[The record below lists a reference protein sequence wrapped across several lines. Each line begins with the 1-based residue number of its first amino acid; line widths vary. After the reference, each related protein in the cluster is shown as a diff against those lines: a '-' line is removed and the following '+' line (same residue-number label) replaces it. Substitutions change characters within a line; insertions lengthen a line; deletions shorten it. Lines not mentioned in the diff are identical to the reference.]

1 MVREVTLPEML
12 DVRER
17 RAARQR
23 ELLGQYHA
31 PLISFTM
38 NIPGP
43 VKDSPLIRRGF
54 WAGLALL
61 EERLGRAGLPLLH
74 REEREGHTGC
84 EALWVS
90 GGEALEIKRLC
101 VQIEDTF
108 PLGRLFDL
116 DVLTPAGE
124 KLDRE
129 LVGGGGR
136 DCIVCGAPGRDCA
149 ARRLH
154 SVPQLQEAVRAI
166 LTGYFYAADRDRA
179 AVLATQALL
188 DEAHTTPKP
197 GLVDENNT
205 GSHTDMDLAAF
216 ERSARTLTPYW
227 SKCFELGREGAES
240 PPEETFPAL
249 QRAGLEAERAML
261 EVTGGV
267 NTHKGAIFLLGLL
280 CAAMGRLWDP
290 GAPCRDPEAL
300 GAECAAMVAA
310 ATAAHWSELKTHPE
324 RAATA
329 GDNFYLQYGLT
340 GARGEAA
347 QGLPGAVNIALPVYE
362 TALAQ
367 GLDHNHA
374 GTAALLHLIARGL
387 DTNMVRRGGW
397 EGAQAAARETQALLD
412 RAPFPP
418 LDAISALDDAFIAQN
433 LSPGGC
439 ADLLAGTYL
448 LHGWKEEN

>member
-1 MVREVTLPEML
+1 
-12 DVRER
+12 
-17 RAARQR
+17 
-23 ELLGQYHA
+23 
-31 PLISFTM
+31 
-38 NIPGP
+38 
-43 VKDSPLIRRGF
+43 
-54 WAGLALL
+54 
-61 EERLGRAGLPLLH
+61 
-74 REEREGHTGC
+74 
-84 EALWVS
+84 
-90 GGEALEIKRLC
+90 
-101 VQIEDTF
+101 
-108 PLGRLFDL
+108 
-116 DVLTPAGE
+116 
-124 KLDRE
+124 
-129 LVGGGGR
+129 
-136 DCIVCGAPGRDCA
+136 
-149 ARRLH
+149 
-154 SVPQLQEAVRAI
+154 
-166 LTGYFYAADRDRA
+166 
-179 AVLATQALL
+179 
-188 DEAHTTPKP
+188 
-197 GLVDENNT
+197 
-205 GSHTDMDLAAF
+205 
-216 ERSARTLTPYW
+216 
-227 SKCFELGREGAES
+227 
-240 PPEETFPAL
+240 
-249 QRAGLEAERAML
+249 ML

-290 GAPCRDPEAL
+290 GTPCRDPEAL

-310 ATAAHWSELKTHPE
+310 ATAAHWSELKAHPE